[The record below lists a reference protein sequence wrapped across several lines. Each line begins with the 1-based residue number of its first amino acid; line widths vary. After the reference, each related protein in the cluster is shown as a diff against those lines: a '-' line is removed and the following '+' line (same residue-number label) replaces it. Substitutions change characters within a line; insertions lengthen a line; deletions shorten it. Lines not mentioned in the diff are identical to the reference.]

1 MKGGTFL
8 LIGGIIAGVA
18 VVGITVAILSK
29 KQKKS
34 QVETIEKQDGENKTL
49 TPAKSVELEK
59 KIEEVKEEVFEDIQ
73 ARHDVAAEYI
83 KQATEKI
90 NEEKADNYQVDS
102 VHSEIDNMIDEL

>member
-34 QVETIEKQDGENKTL
+34 QVETIKKQDGENKTL
-49 TPAKSVELEK
+49 TPAKSVELK